1 MKKLLLTSLAAAALS
16 LASLSASAAAVGATV
31 SGNYTV
37 SVILSPLCKVTTNN
51 PTVNFGTYTAFQTNA
66 AAGVATGPIIVSCTR
81 GLAAPVL
88 AFDTPGASVG
98 LLAGLNYTLGGTAGA
113 GAVTAVTVAGAAADG
128 TAGSGAATTHSYTIT
143 GNMPAGQA
151 GACTTAG
158 SLSGACNGGIAT
170 TDATRTVTFTY

>member
-31 SGNYTV
+31 SGNFTV
-37 SVILSPLCKVTTNN
+37 SVTLAGVCKVTTDN
-51 PTVNFGTYTAFQTNA
+51 PTVDFGTYTAFGA
-66 AAGVATGPIIVSCTR
+66 AKTVVATGPIIVSCTR
-81 GLAAPVL
+81 GLTAPVL
-88 AFDTPGASVG
+88 TFDAPGASVG